1 MLDRLRDFPQVAH
14 GCARWQSC
22 DREEKRSLVHEREK
36 SKEFDYNWYLFIIV
50 RTMSNSYSSG
60 GSDEFYVGSEKLNL
74 IVNYLPAEMDDSEL
88 KVHRSN
94 AFFLQ

>member
-1 MLDRLRDFPQVAH
+1 
-14 GCARWQSC
+14 
-22 DREEKRSLVHEREK
+22 
-36 SKEFDYNWYLFIIV
+36 
-50 RTMSNSYSSG
+50 MSNSYSSG
-60 GSDEFYVGSEKLNL
+60 GSDEFYVGSENGSEKLNL

>member
-1 MLDRLRDFPQVAH
+1 
-14 GCARWQSC
+14 
-22 DREEKRSLVHEREK
+22 
-36 SKEFDYNWYLFIIV
+36 
-50 RTMSNSYSSG
+50 MSNSYSSG